1 MQTAKQREGA
11 MFLPLA
17 LLFSATLLSPS
28 TSDADC
34 EFPEKWRGLWF
45 HAGFPRPLNITR
57 DSIDSK
63 GTCHLRAGDRFLIWE
78 R

>member
-1 MQTAKQREGA
+1 

-17 LLFSATLLSPS
+17 LLVSATLLSPS

-63 GTCHLRAGDRFLIWE
+63 GTCHHREGDRFLIWE

>member
-1 MQTAKQREGA
+1 MVEVHRLT
-11 MFLPLA
+11 MFL
-17 LLFSATLLSPS
+17 LFSLVSATLLSSS

-34 EFPEKWRGLWF
+34 EFPAHWRGVWF
-45 HAGFPRPLNITR
+45 HAGFPRPLNITA

-63 GTCHLRAGDRFLIWE
+63 GTCHYREGDRFLIWE